1 MTKGYLY
8 VANKQKFID
17 EAMISARSIKDFSS
31 LPIAI
36 VCTEILATEKVCSF
50 FDEVIIN
57 EEINNYVYLS
67 KIIGIQ
73 NSPFERTIFLDSDT
87 FVCADISPLFELLEM
102 VDIATTQEKSYH
114 TTDKISAIKFK
125 NIIPEFN
132 SGVIVLKKN
141 NLTDK
146 LLADWF
152 KICVENKIG
161 NDMPGLREAIFENFN
176 DINYFILPEEFNS
189 HGYKSML
196 MLNGEVKVIH
206 ERLGSDWKSTTPF
219 FLSYLKGKK
228 FAKKINKKHYK
239 RLYVPHIG
247 IIPYSWNFNN
257 VLLKFKKMIGVKRV
271 SKNR

>member
-1 MTKGYLY
+1 
-8 VANKQKFID
+8 
-17 EAMISARSIKDFSS
+17 
-31 LPIAI
+31 
-36 VCTEILATEKVCSF
+36 SF

-57 EEINNYVYLS
+57 EEINKYVYLS

-73 NSPFERTIFLDSDT
+73 NSPFEMTIFLDSDT

-141 NLTDK
+141 NQTDK

-161 NDMPGLREAIFENFN
+161 NDMPGLREAIFE
-176 DINYFILPEEFNS
+176 
-189 HGYKSML
+189 
-196 MLNGEVKVIH
+196 
-206 ERLGSDWKSTTPF
+206 
-219 FLSYLKGKK
+219 
-228 FAKKINKKHYK
+228 
-239 RLYVPHIG
+239 
-247 IIPYSWNFNN
+247 
-257 VLLKFKKMIGVKRV
+257 
-271 SKNR
+271 